1 MKVLITGAGGFI
13 GTHLYNHLNLTH
25 DITRIFSSTK
35 PTVKR
40 DSYSVN
46 LTRSNEVKNLIQVLS
61 KTKYNAV
68 IHLASKTA
76 SPGKIEDLAILKENI
91 EIVSNVV
98 SLAQIFKPEI
108 FINFS
113 SMAVYPQVSGL
124 FSEDNLPK
132 PQKNPD
138 CLYGLSK
145 YCSEVMIDFLLRNE
159 NTRIVHLRISQVY
172 GKGLRSDR
180 IIPVMLKDL
189 KENNTITV
197 YGNGERI
204 SNFINVG
211 KLVKEIEFILQED
224 ITGIYNVGDQ
234 NISYLELAQ
243 ELINQYGDQN
253 STIKKEPHGIK
264 EKFILDV
271 SKLESLHKA

>member
-98 SLAQIFKPEI
+98 SLAQNFKPEI

-113 SMAVYPQVSGL
+113 SMAVYPNVSGCY
-124 FSEDNLPK
+124 SEKSLPM
-132 PQKNPD
+132 PQKNND

-145 YCSEVMIDFLLRNE
+145 FSSEVIFDY
-159 NTRIVHLRISQVY
+159 I
-172 GKGLRSDR
+172 
-180 IIPVMLKDL
+180 LK
-189 KENNTITV
+189 
-197 YGNGERI
+197 
-204 SNFINVG
+204 
-211 KLVKEIEFILQED
+211 
-224 ITGIYNVGDQ
+224 
-234 NISYLELAQ
+234 
-243 ELINQYGDQN
+243 N
-253 STIKKEPHGIK
+253 S
-264 EKFILDV
+264 KFT
-271 SKLESLHKA
+271 